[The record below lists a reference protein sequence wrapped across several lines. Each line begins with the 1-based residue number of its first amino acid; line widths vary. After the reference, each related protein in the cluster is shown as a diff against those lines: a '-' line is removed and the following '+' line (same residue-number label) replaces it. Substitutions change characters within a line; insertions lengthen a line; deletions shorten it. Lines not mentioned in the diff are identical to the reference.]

1 MNTSLAIA
9 LCLTCVLMGI
19 IIIAIVVNN
28 QVKCKDKSEPEH
40 GSLGKW
46 SFYINVAGVILA
58 IIAIVLIGMQVN
70 EKNKTVEIEVEKLI
84 EIDPNEEIIKN
95 LTDVLGPS
103 VNETNF

>member
-70 EKNKTVEIEVEKLI
+70 KKSKTIKVEKLI
-84 EIDPNEEIIKN
+84 EIDPNEEIITN
-95 LTDVLGPS
+95 LTNVLGPS
-103 VNETNF
+103 VNKSNF